1 MITDRINWPP
11 KHAPENADAHITSRI
26 VTDKVSPEQVWPY
39 LTNLSDWPRF
49 TRDIAD
55 TQFTDI
61 TIADP
66 HLFHKAQFIVNTDR
80 FSLVANVLEAVPPK
94 ADRPGR
100 ISFEGEATGKG
111 QLEGIRF
118 TFVQACLLC
127 ELHDHSLQATSEIVL
142 FGDDVKKFMTMDP
155 ATIDNFN
162 TEWLH
167 GLIGYVTDHE
177 AHTNHPRNPSSGA
190 MVP

>member
-11 KHAPENADAHITSRI
+11 KFAPENADAHITSRVETSK
-26 VTDKVSPEQVWPY
+26 VTPAQVWPY

-49 TRDIAD
+49 TRAIAD

-61 TIADP
+61 TLSDP

-80 FSLVANVLEAVPPK
+80 FSLVCNVLEAVPPK
-94 ADRPGR
+94 ADHPGR
-100 ISFEGEATGKG
+100 ISLEGEATGKG
-111 QLEGIRF
+111 MLEGINF
-118 TFVQACLLC
+118 TFVQGCLLS
-127 ELHDHSLQATSEIVL
+127 ELHDHSMQAISEITL
-142 FGDDVKKFMTMDP
+142 FGSDVKKFMTQNP

-167 GLIGYVTDHE
+167 GLIAYVENHE